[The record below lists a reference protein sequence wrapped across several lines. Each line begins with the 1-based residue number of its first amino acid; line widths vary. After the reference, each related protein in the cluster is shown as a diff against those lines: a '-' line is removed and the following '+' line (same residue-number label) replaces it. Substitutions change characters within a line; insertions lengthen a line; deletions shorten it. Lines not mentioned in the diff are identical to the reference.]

1 MDSIAENL
9 LRIQENIPSDVK
21 LIAVSKFKPVEVIKE
36 AYQAGQRVFGE
47 NKAQEMTEKYQDL
60 PQDIQ
65 WHFIG
70 HLQTNKVKYIAPFVN
85 MIHSVDSMKLLS
97 EINRQG
103 EKYNR
108 IIDCLLQFYI
118 AKENTK
124 FGFSLQEA
132 NEMLDS
138 NFFINYKHIRVCGVM
153 GMATFTDNHTQIRSE
168 FRTLKKI
175 FIHLKE
181 NYFPQTNCFKEISM
195 GMTDDYQIAIDE
207 GSTMVRIG
215 SAIFGSR

>member
-1 MDSIAENL
+1 MGSIAENL
-9 LRIQENIPSDVK
+9 VQIQKNIPSDVK
-21 LIAVSKFKPVEVIKE
+21 LIAVSKFKPIEVIKE
-36 AYQAGQRVFGE
+36 AYQAGQRLFGE

-60 PQDIQ
+60 PKDIQ

-70 HLQTNKVKYIAPFVN
+70 HLQTNKVKYITPFVDL
-85 MIHSVDSMKLLS
+85 IHSVDSIKLLS

-108 IIDCLLQFYI
+108 IINCLLQFYI
-118 AKENTK
+118 AKEDTK

-132 NEMLDS
+132 NEMLDN

-168 FRTLKKI
+168 FINLKKI

-181 NYFPQTNCFKEISM
+181 NHFPQTDYFKEISM
-195 GMTDDYQIAIDE
+195 GMTDDYQIAIEE
-207 GSTMVRIG
+207 GSTMIRIG